1 MAATATAAPSTLKIT
16 ATQGILAMKGSG
28 KTYRAMAQAEEMLDR
43 GAHVVAIDPTGA
55 WWGLRYAASDTSKV
69 LYPQLALLGGDK
81 GSIDLLDSHGTVV
94 ARAVVEK
101 KMSCVL
107 DLSRM
112 SKAGMRR
119 FVAAFLLELF
129 RTNPN
134 RQIHLFI
141 DEADLFAPQHAQGE
155 AATVAGAMSD
165 VVRRGRKKGIGVTM
179 ISQRPQALSTDVR
192 NQCDVMTLLRVK
204 GTHDL
209 DAIED
214 WLDSNGFPAKDI
226 RAQMPKLRPGD
237 FFFCGLSDDDGELF
251 KRESTHRK
259 SYDSGRT
266 PEEGDE
272 AVGLVAAFDA
282 DTLRAWLGD
291 AADELAK
298 NDPKELQQQIRD
310 LEAKVKELEALDPFD
325 SKAHMEENLRLA
337 KDVEALQS
345 AWDLTKDELA
355 EARANR
361 DRFYEKGFRDGCARA
376 EDEFAKIRDL
386 LQESIR
392 LADTAKGIAVRKVD
406 DLIKEAEQH
415 ETPDFAEDF
424 VGERK
429 VSQPRVVGTV
439 QATPDFVG
447 ESQIV
452 TQSHEANELGNCEY
466 RILSV
471 LKRGTRDRESLAILS
486 VYSATSGGFG
496 AALAGLRKRD
506 LIHGGPEGMFLTAAG
521 QKAAPNDGWPL
532 IRGSKLLEAWRP
544 KLGKCENQILHA
556 LTTRG
561 PMLREV
567 LAKHTAYSPTSGGFG
582 AALAVL
588 RKLGLIKN
596 EGKLLASNRLING

>member
-1 MAATATAAPSTLKIT
+1 MAAIATAAPSTLKIT

-28 KTYRAMAQAEEMLDR
+28 KTYRAMAQAEDMLDR

-192 NQCDVMTLLRVK
+192 
-204 GTHDL
+204 
-209 DAIED
+209 
-214 WLDSNGFPAKDI
+214 
-226 RAQMPKLRPGD
+226 
-237 FFFCGLSDDDGELF
+237 
-251 KRESTHRK
+251 
-259 SYDSGRT
+259 
-266 PEEGDE
+266 
-272 AVGLVAAFDA
+272 
-282 DTLRAWLGD
+282 
-291 AADELAK
+291 
-298 NDPKELQQQIRD
+298 
-310 LEAKVKELEALDPFD
+310 
-325 SKAHMEENLRLA
+325 
-337 KDVEALQS
+337 
-345 AWDLTKDELA
+345 
-355 EARANR
+355 
-361 DRFYEKGFRDGCARA
+361 
-376 EDEFAKIRDL
+376 
-386 LQESIR
+386 
-392 LADTAKGIAVRKVD
+392 KVD

-447 ESQIV
+447 DTQVV

-471 LKRGTRDRESLAILS
+471 LKRGTRDRESLAMLC
-486 VYSATSGGFG
+486 VYSGTSGGFG

-532 IRGSKLLEAWRP
+532 IRGSKLLEAWHP